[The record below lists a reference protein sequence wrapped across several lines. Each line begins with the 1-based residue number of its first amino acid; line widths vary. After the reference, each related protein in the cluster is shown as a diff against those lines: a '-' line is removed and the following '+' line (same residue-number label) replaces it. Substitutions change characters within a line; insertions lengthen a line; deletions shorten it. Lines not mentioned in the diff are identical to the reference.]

1 MLFESHVTTPL
12 VGHTDS
18 FVKDSAHFVQILE
31 GLKMSN
37 NSLMVSFDI
46 KSLFTNVPVDEALQV
61 IRIGLEDDDLLVSRT
76 MLSVDSIIEL
86 LTLCLKTTYFS
97 YEDSLYQ
104 QTDGAAMGSPL
115 SPIVANI
122 YMEFF
127 EQKALELTY
136 TKPDIWLRYVDDTFI
151 LWPHNRHDLDNFL
164 NHLNSI

>member
-1 MLFESHVTTPL
+1 M
-12 VGHTDS
+12 DS

-31 GLKMSN
+31 GLEM
-37 NSLMVSFDI
+37 SLMVSFDV

-61 IRIGLEDDDLLVSRT
+61 IRIGLEDDDSLLSRT

-86 LTLCLKTTYFS
+86 LTFKTTYFS
-97 YEDSLYQ
+97 YEDSFCQ

-122 YMEFF
+122 YMKFF

-136 TKPDIWLRYVDDTFI
+136 TKPDMAKICQ
-151 LWPHNRHDLDNFL
+151 RHFR
-164 NHLNSI
+164 SVAPQ